1 MTENPITVAIID
13 DHPMVITGIQN
24 MLAPCTHINMIA
36 TYESGDALLHGLNLQ
51 QPDVLLL
58 DIQLPGIKGD
68 ELAEMIRQKWPA
80 VKILAM
86 TGFDTPFY
94 VRNMLGKGCLG
105 YLLKNTGQQTLVHAI
120 ETVNRGEIYIDET
133 LKEQLLQHV
142 LKIKKTAAPDALPV
156 LTQTEKDILKLI
168 VQEYTS
174 QEIANTLFLNVRT
187 IEKYR
192 LNMLQKLNVR
202 NTAGLVKAAIS
213 MGITE

>member
-1 MTENPITVAIID
+1 MKDPIKVAIID

-24 MLAPCTHINMIA
+24 MLAPCPHIEMIA
-36 TYESGDALLHGLNLQ
+36 TYESGDNLLQDLAGQ

-58 DIQLPGIKGD
+58 DIQLPGMKGD
-68 ELAEMIRQKWPA
+68 ELAEKIRQQWPA

-94 VRNMLGKGCLG
+94 VRNMLEKGCLG
-105 YLLKNTGQQTLVHAI
+105 YLLKNTVQATLVHAI
-120 ETVNRGEIYIDET
+120 ETVNRGETYIDEA

-142 LKIKKTAAPDALPV
+142 LKIKKPAAANTPPV
-156 LTQTEKDILKLI
+156 LTRREKDILRLI

-174 QEIANTLFLNVRT
+174 QEIADTLFLSLRT

-192 LNMLQKLNVR
+192 LNMLQKLHVR

>member
-1 MTENPITVAIID
+1 MKKPIKVAIID

-24 MLAPCTHINMIA
+24 MLASRKDIEMIA
-36 TYESGDALLHGLNLQ
+36 TYESGEALLNGLKQQ

-68 ELAEMIRQKWPA
+68 ELAEMIREQWPS

-94 VRNMLGKGCLG
+94 VRNMFEKGCLG
-105 YLLKNTGQQTLVHAI
+105 YLLKNTGQATLIHAI
-120 ETVNRGEIYIDET
+120 ETVNKGETYIDEA

-142 LKIKKTAAPDALPV
+142 LKIKKTSVPGAPPV
-156 LTQTEKDILKLI
+156 LTRREKDILRLI

-174 QEIANTLFLNVRT
+174 QEIADTLFLSLRT

-192 LNMLQKLNVR
+192 LNMLQKLHVR

-213 MGITE
+213 MGLTE